1 MTQEMLVVP
10 VEKHNEVISA
20 IYLKRGFDEEESQ
33 KAAQMA
39 AMATR
44 HGVRTHNGLKGLHLD
59 DTLGSQS
66 TPAGCVPKAKI
77 TKKVGKY
84 KAFER
89 WDCNRKLGQAVALEA
104 METCMRLADEYG
116 VGCVAVDNAFH
127 YLWGGGYVMEAA
139 SKGYVAYTNCPA
151 ARAEVIPFKGKT
163 PTIGTNPHSWGFP
176 TKEAIGYP
184 IVIDWATSVVAM
196 GRVAQLARE
205 GKELPPGCA
214 VDAEGQET
222 RDPKQVAA
230 LVPFGAHKGYGL
242 ALVDEILGALTG
254 GSLPTIRTRFAE
266 TPKEGEKQTCTF
278 FFQAMKADAFG
289 EEGCFAENRSQT
301 ENLKAVIGD
310 ILGHGN
316 EACTLPGQIEAE
328 AAKRCEEHGGLLFS
342 RKEVEELADY
352 AQKWGVEGFDP
363 DSFPVVSVPAGPF

>member
-1 MTQEMLVVP
+1 MAGTSEMLVVP
-10 VEKHNEVISA
+10 VEKHNEVIRA
-20 IYLKRGFDEEESQ
+20 IYLKRGFDEDEAS

-59 DTLGSQS
+59 DTLGSQTS
-66 TPAGCVPKAKI
+66 PQGCVPGAKI
-77 TKKVGKY
+77 EKSPGKY

-89 WDCNRKLGQAVALEA
+89 WNCNRKLGQAVALEA
-104 METCMRLADEYG
+104 METAMRLADEYG
-116 VGCVAVDNAFH
+116 VGCVVVDNAFH
-127 YLWGGGYVMEAA
+127 YLWGGGYVMDAA

-151 ARAEVIPFKGKT
+151 ARAEVIPFMGKS

-205 GKELPPGCA
+205 GKELPPGAA
-214 VDAEGQET
+214 VDAEGKGT
-222 RDPKQVAA
+222 TDPKQVAA

-242 ALVDEILGALTG
+242 ALIDEIVAALSG

-266 TPKEGEKQTCTF
+266 KPADGEKQTCTF
-278 FFQAMKADAFG
+278 FFQAMKADAFA
-289 EEGCFAENRSQT
+289 EDGCFAQGRSQS
-301 ENLKAVIGD
+301 ENIKAVIDD
-310 ILGHGN
+310 ILSRGN
-316 EACTLPGQIEAE
+316 EKCTLPGQIEAE

-352 AQKWGVEGFDP
+352 ASKWGVEGFDAE
-363 DSFPVVSVPAGPF
+363 SFKVVSVPE